1 MTTRSI
7 ASSNSS
13 GKRDM
18 WTPFCDATRSTVQ
31 SISAETT
38 CSKRPQRRWIAFA
51 TPCTPAR
58 DRPSWTSG
66 CEAWRSRVTSFP
78 SPFMT
83 DSQDTSFARLTSLAV
98 HDLRTPL
105 ATIFGFARTMQR
117 AVELEPPVSRYVEM
131 IIAASEQMTELLE
144 ELGLAARIAGERYE
158 PVLADVDTLELARAA
173 VPEADGTGTT
183 VTTDPPTVQRSLA
196 ALVDCARKHGSVPSV
211 ALHVDGKTLT
221 LEPVNAAAAPVIM
234 GEDLRDLG
242 ALVALSAIRALG
254 GSAELDRASGC

>member
-1 MTTRSI
+1 M
-7 ASSNSS
+7 
-13 GKRDM
+13 
-18 WTPFCDATRSTVQ
+18 
-31 SISAETT
+31 
-38 CSKRPQRRWIAFA
+38 
-51 TPCTPAR
+51 
-58 DRPSWTSG
+58 
-66 CEAWRSRVTSFP
+66 TSFP
-78 SPFMT
+78 SPFMA

-131 IIAASEQMTELLE
+131 IIAASDQMTELLE

-173 VPEADGTGTT
+173 VPEADGRGTT
-183 VTTDPPTVQRSLA
+183 VTTDPPTLQRSLV
-196 ALVDCARKHGSVPSV
+196 ALVDCARKHGSVASV

-221 LEPVNAAAAPVIM
+221 LDPVNAAAAPVIM
-234 GEDLRDLG
+234 GQDLRDLG

-254 GSAELDRASGC
+254 GSAELDGERLLIRLA